1 MRASIIT
8 CTLAGLLCGLSAAY
22 AQAPTASAPNKP
34 STTIKQTVQRD
45 GNYYTV
51 YVDYDY
57 REAWAGNTHLN
68 INVAV
73 ETIGMQ
79 TLKLIRCEKCEP
91 ENSIFASVAD
101 PVLVDGGQP
110 SQSNTWRLVYRLVA
124 ALKPD
129 ADPQEYDITLRFEP
143 PVAVSLA
150 QPTTT
155 PDIFVHFPLYVGVR
169 EKGRLA
175 VKEPDKLKPEP
186 ATSGRTHQF
195 VLTLHNYFHDYDAN
209 VQQLT
214 VDSDPA
220 GLVARVVRV
229 QSSTG
234 TTGTIKPD
242 DPSTIIFNTPLNI
255 APAQEVRLTLD
266 LEMAGMSSGN
276 FISGFDDDAQVTFA
290 FIYDDGKQRTISDYN
305 YNRPV
310 RLRPSNLVLLLSIA
324 LGVAA
329 GVFIMSVWKVVRF
342 EGDAKRRWLAVLST
356 VIIGLI
362 VSILALQGE
371 LNISA
376 FNLRA
381 SYDKPVMLFILSL
394 FATVSG
400 TPLLKKFFGLDKAGA
415 DDETTPSTP
424 STQTPTPTGSH

>member
-1 MRASIIT
+1 
-8 CTLAGLLCGLSAAY
+8 
-22 AQAPTASAPNKP
+22 
-34 STTIKQTVQRD
+34 
-45 GNYYTV
+45 
-51 YVDYDY
+51 
-57 REAWAGNTHLN
+57 
-68 INVAV
+68 
-73 ETIGMQ
+73 
-79 TLKLIRCEKCEP
+79 
-91 ENSIFASVAD
+91 
-101 PVLVDGGQP
+101 
-110 SQSNTWRLVYRLVA
+110 
-124 ALKPD
+124 
-129 ADPQEYDITLRFEP
+129 
-143 PVAVSLA
+143 
-150 QPTTT
+150 
-155 PDIFVHFPLYVGVR
+155 
-169 EKGRLA
+169 
-175 VKEPDKLKPEP
+175 
-186 ATSGRTHQF
+186 
-195 VLTLHNYFHDYDAN
+195 
-209 VQQLT
+209 
-214 VDSDPA
+214 
-220 GLVARVVRV
+220 
-229 QSSTG
+229 
-234 TTGTIKPD
+234 
-242 DPSTIIFNTPLNI
+242 
-255 APAQEVRLTLD
+255 

-342 EGDAKRRWLAVLST
+342 EGEGKRRWLAVLST

-400 TPLLKKFFGLDKAGA
+400 TPLLKKFFGLDKTGA
-415 DDETTPSTP
+415 DGETAPATP